1 MSKLL
6 KKFCGI
12 FGYKLFKKDYI
23 KSKRYLSTLNK
34 LNLENIIKNL
44 AEKKTINYLIK
55 IVACDGINFYF
66 LNNQLCFSYSK
77 SYGGYAHEFYFRY
90 VYRRRFSFY
99 R

>member
-23 KSKRYLSTLNK
+23 KSKRYLSTFNK

-44 AEKKTINYLIK
+44 AEKKLLI
-55 IVACDGINFYF
+55 
-66 LNNQLCFSYSK
+66 L
-77 SYGGYAHEFYFRY
+77 
-90 VYRRRFSFY
+90 
-99 R
+99 